1 MLAQLF
7 RKMKFRVKVNIISR
21 KKIAMLSG
29 AFCAVMLALS
39 QNVSAEP
46 HPLPPVSGV
55 QQVPDG
61 GTTVMLL
68 GAALCVLGI
77 ARRFIKN

>member
-1 MLAQLF
+1 MTSSKL
-7 RKMKFRVKVNIISR
+7 
-21 KKIAMLSG
+21 AMLS
-29 AFCAVMLALS
+29 ATFCAVMLAFS
-39 QNVSAEP
+39 QNVSAEQ

-68 GAALCVLGI
+68 GAALCALGM
-77 ARRFIKN
+77 ARLFLKSKQR

>member
-1 MLAQLF
+1 MKRHHIFSFTKLALF
-7 RKMKFRVKVNIISR
+7 SAV
-21 KKIAMLSG
+21 
-29 AFCAVMLALS
+29 FCAVMLALS
-39 QNVSAEP
+39 QNVRAER

-68 GAALCVLGI
+68 GAALSTLGM
-77 ARRFIKN
+77 ARLFLRVKQVK